1 MDIKSIQFLKG
12 VIGSEGL
19 PMPKRPTIAF
29 FGRSNVGKSSI
40 VNCLAR
46 QVVARANKQPGRTT
60 EINYYLA
67 NNNFYL
73 ADLPGYGYAKLP
85 PKLREKISGYLSWF
99 ASDMR
104 IDLRLAVLV
113 VDAEV
118 GPKESD
124 WETGK
129 MLLEY
134 GRPFMILVNKSDKGS
149 QKDREAHLTI
159 LRQTFSEVWVLPFSA
174 KTGRGR
180 RELLERITQALK
192 KETA

>member
-19 PMPKRPTIAF
+19 PQPERPTIAF

-67 NNNFYL
+67 NNHFYL

-124 WETGK
+124 LETGK

-149 QKDREAHLTI
+149 QKEREAHLVT
-159 LRQTFSEVWVLPFSA
+159 LHQTFSEVRILPFSA

-180 RELLERITQALK
+180 GELLERIVQALK